1 MVTWDGD
8 LITPEKR
15 SGVIVILLLN
25 NAWESDNKGEDQST
39 GKGGVQVIVSPSVHV
54 DHIGMGS
61 RGDVQRKTKKKKRP
75 GKLRQEVRKVHRS
88 RNGGCWKGQGGRE
101 QQRDC
106 R

>member
-1 MVTWDGD
+1 MVTWDGK

-39 GKGGVQVIVSPSVHV
+39 GKGGVQVTVSPSAHV

-61 RGDVQRKTKKKKRP
+61 RGDVQKKTKKKKKTWEAQTRSEEGAQEQEWRTWEGAR
-75 GKLRQEVRKVHRS
+75 GK
-88 RNGGCWKGQGGRE
+88 E